1 MCACSISKKC
11 CSLFGCAKTG
21 FHCYK
26 HSFRAEEDDAYECVD
41 CSNLFCDLY
50 QYILNREINAAKRC
64 NVAIF

>member
-11 CSLFGCAKTG
+11 RNVFGRVKTG

-26 HSFRAEEDDAYECVD
+26 QSFRAEEDGAYECVPS
-41 CSNLFCDLY
+41 SNLFCDLY

-64 NVAIF
+64 NVVIF